1 MVGKEGFYRLKK
13 MKTLKYLEVFLQ
25 MTHTKKSVISFFHRQ
40 VLLVR
45 LSFRVGS
52 IDMSD
57 IRDSELLM

>member
-1 MVGKEGFYRLKK
+1 MVGKEGFYRLKNED
-13 MKTLKYLEVFLQ
+13 TEIPLGILQ
-25 MTHTKKSVISFFHRQ
+25 MTHTKKSVLSCFQRQ

>member
-1 MVGKEGFYRLKK
+1 MVGKEGFYRLKNEDTEIPLGIFTNDSYK
-13 MKTLKYLEVFLQ
+13 EISAIVFS
-25 MTHTKKSVISFFHRQ
+25 TTGT
-40 VLLVR
+40 LVR